1 MCWWTALGYP
11 TFDEGKGGVPRT
23 GQVIKHYRE
32 NKLDNCRN
40 AWTQKRLAEVLDVTE
55 KTIGEMENR
64 DSFLDFDRRQR
75 LCQLLALPPLL
86 LGVRTREDV
95 LKLVEEHRAKK
106 GVSLVSPAAPS
117 STLWWTELG
126 CPAFAPG
133 CDGLFPRTGQVIKHY
148 RAQKKDQKGKPWTQR
163 LLAQT
168 LGLTDQAVWDLENR
182 DIGMDFDRRQFLSDL
197 FAIPPVLLGII
208 TTREIDKIVEEHR
221 AAHKTPPVL
230 STPPKIKPRLLL
242 DVQEY
247 TALLEDDFT
256 TFISDPTHLCM
267 SNVTSRMDALYR
279 ELPHVRDKKPLQE
292 LLCRY
297 QDFVTNVLRDQ
308 GEYDAA
314 LIHAHKALQFA
325 KLVNRDELKVL
336 ALYALGST
344 LRPTDRLE
352 EALHNYEKALRF
364 EQRLPSNLLGCLLL
378 DTGHA
383 EAEAAQK
390 PDAKREAIAFVD
402 RAGDI
407 VRGKWIEADPYFLHF
422 NRDRY
427 HLTRSASLIAVG
439 RNRDALHEL
448 KLVKAGPEYPRRQ
461 ALNDIYQAQAHANLG
476 EYERVVSL
484 AESGLLIVQA
494 INSQVIIALVE
505 KLSQQLKASPYKDS
519 SDVAR
524 LEYRL
529 RKR

>member
-1 MCWWTALGYP
+1 MSWWTDLGYP
-11 TFDEGKGGVPRT
+11 DFEDGKGGFPRT
-23 GQVIKHYRE
+23 GQVVKYYRRKKMSDAG
-32 NKLDNCRN
+32 NT
-40 AWTQKRLAEVLDVTE
+40 WTQERLAEVLDVTE
-55 KTIGEMENR
+55 KTIGEIENR

-75 LCQLLALPPLL
+75 LCQLLAIPPLL
-86 LGVRTREDV
+86 LGIRTREDV

-126 CPAFAPG
+126 YPAFAPG

-168 LGLTDQAVWDLENR
+168 LGLTDQAVWDLENK
-182 DIGMDFDRRQFLSDL
+182 DIGLDFDRRQFLSDL
-197 FAIPPVLLGII
+197 FAIPAVLLGII
-208 TTREIDKIVEEHR
+208 TACEIDKMVQEHR
-221 AAHKTPPVL
+221 AAHKTPPVV
-230 STPPKIKPRLLL
+230 STASRTSHRPLI

-247 TALLEDDFT
+247 TALLEGDWT

-267 SNVTSRMDALYR
+267 SKVDVRMDALYR
-279 ELPHVRDKKPLQE
+279 ELPHVRDKKPIEE
-292 LLCRY
+292 LLCRHH
-297 QDFVTNVLRDQ
+297 DFVVNVLRDQ
-308 GEYDAA
+308 GKYDEASQ
-314 LIHAHKALQFA
+314 HCHKARPFA
-325 KLVNRDELKVL
+325 KRLNRDELKALVL
-336 ALYALGST
+336 YELGST

-352 EALHNYEKALRF
+352 EAREYYEKALRY
-364 EQRLPSNLLGCLLL
+364 EQRLPHNLRGCLLL

-383 EAEAAQK
+383 QAEAAQTK
-390 PDAKREAIAFVD
+390 EQRREAIALVD
-402 RAGDI
+402 RAADLL
-407 VRGKWIEADPYFLHF
+407 RGNWNEADPYFLNF

-448 KLVKAGPEYPRRQ
+448 KLVKPSSLDLRRQ
-461 ALNDIYQAQAHANLG
+461 ALADIYQAQAHFNLG
-476 EYERVVSL
+476 EYERVVDL
-484 AESGLLIVQA
+484 AESGLVIVQA
-494 INSQVIIALVE
+494 INSQVVIARVE